1 VGKAE
6 SARRLAGWLAGW
18 QGVEWVVVVVV
29 VVQNFAVEFRC
40 ALSRSFVALLR
51 CSLLLEWRT

>member
-1 VGKAE
+1 M
-6 SARRLAGWLAGW
+6 AGWLAGW
-18 QGVEWVVVVVV
+18 QGVEWVVVVV

-40 ALSRSFVALLR
+40 ALSRLFVALLR